1 MSVNQTFAPSW
12 ARRRPRRREYS
23 AEFKAMVPEQV
34 RPAGASMAGG
44 ALSHGLNPN
53 TVHRW
58 MREDR

>member
-1 MSVNQTFAPSW
+1 MDQVSTVE
-12 ARRRPRRREYS
+12 RPRRRECN

-34 RPAGASMAGG
+34 RPAGASVAGV

-53 TVHRW
+53 MVHRW